1 MENDLQFF
9 SQRLK
14 LLRKEKKL
22 TQKEMALFL
31 DKTERH
37 YQDIEAGRINIPS
50 LIRRVRR
57 LPPGPH
63 GKPGG
68 QPLIPTGGAL
78 RGALLCPK
86 SPGNAGACQ
95 GIFRAP
101 GREALLARPK
111 RAEKAA

>member
-1 MENDLQFF
+1 MENDLQLF

-50 LIRRVRR
+50 LM
-57 LPPGPH
+57 
-63 GKPGG
+63 
-68 QPLIPTGGAL
+68 
-78 RGALLCPK
+78 LLK
-86 SPGNAGACQ
+86 LADHFGVSADYLL
-95 GIFRAP
+95 
-101 GREALLARPK
+101 GRTENREVN
-111 RAEKAA
+111 R

>member
-37 YQDIEAGRINIPS
+37 YQDIEAGRITIPS
-50 LIRRVRR
+50 LM
-57 LPPGPH
+57 
-63 GKPGG
+63 
-68 QPLIPTGGAL
+68 L
-78 RGALLCPK
+78 RKLADYFGVSADYLL
-86 SPGNAGACQ
+86 
-95 GIFRAP
+95 
-101 GREALLARPK
+101 GRTENREVN
-111 RAEKAA
+111 R

>member
-37 YQDIEAGRINIPS
+37 YQDIEAGRINIAS
-50 LIRRVRR
+50 LM
-57 LPPGPH
+57 
-63 GKPGG
+63 
-68 QPLIPTGGAL
+68 
-78 RGALLCPK
+78 LLK
-86 SPGNAGACQ
+86 LADYFGVSADYLL
-95 GIFRAP
+95 
-101 GREALLARPK
+101 GRTENREVN
-111 RAEKAA
+111 R